1 MKPRHSAEQSTV
13 AVNKSVGLGKTGFAS
28 AFNKLNENS
37 KSQITNH
44 KQILMT
50 EISNPKNDEKITE
63 KIIDGK
69 IYKVHGPSD
78 PQEQYS
84 CDSCQ

>member
-13 AVNKSVGLGKTGFAS
+13 AVNKSISLGKTGFAS
-28 AFNKLNENS
+28 AFSKVTIPSAQPKIAVEPINS
-37 KSQITNH
+37 ETK
-44 KQILMT
+44 
-50 EISNPKNDEKITE
+50 NPTE

-69 IYKVHGPSD
+69 VYKVHGPSD
-78 PQEQYS
+78 PQEQYT